1 MYLQNCIIAP
11 RSHLV
16 LVMMTTY
23 LRKTMLSA
31 IFARAK
37 KASVS
42 SWVSNTK
49 LSHTV
54 FVIRPPPRSILDL
67 RKGRTDPVICHK
79 NTRSICWWQVP
90 VPVLLSTISRRTKPK
105 EDTSWTSRQGQAT
118 LTRSGPAAELFEGN
132 LSQMISRSCSRR
144 DSDLPK
150 RWSVSMM
157 GSKALAAAAISC

>member
-1 MYLQNCIIAP
+1 MYPQNCIIAP

-67 RKGRTDPVICHK
+67 REGRTDPVICHT
-79 NTRSICWWQVP
+79 NTRSIFWRQ

-105 EDTSWTSRQGQAT
+105 DDTSWTSRQGQAT

-132 LSQMISRSCSRR
+132 LSQMISRSCGRR

-157 GSKALAAAAISC
+157 GSKALAAAATSS